1 MVAEVE
7 RVRARMAEELAACG
21 TLASWEGKGAGAL
34 QARLVVPPRPQ
45 ALTDEFGSPGGTSH
59 SWVVADE
66 CPGTEAGY
74 LVVYDRRRDE
84 FGLAAKGPGGEGG
97 ELVGWYG
104 NLRSALEAM

>member
-21 TLASWEGKGAGAL
+21 TLSGWDGKGAGAL
-34 QARLVVPPRPQ
+34 EDRLVVPPRQ
-45 ALTDEFGSPGGTSH
+45 QELTDEFGSPGGTSL

-84 FGLAAKGPGGEGG
+84 FGLAAKCPGGERGA
-97 ELVGWYG
+97 LVGWYTS
-104 NLRSALEAM
+104 LRGALEAM